1 MLFSGKD
8 SNKDEFVTAGGTSA
22 PTTTPSLPPHCPLTA
37 PLPPP
42 HFPLT
47 ALLLPSYCSSPPSRR
62 RVVRR
67 RLEAYAVEARARS
80 LLRRRASLPWIPS
93 PPHPPSSP
101 GTWSPAP
108 PTLLLPGDFFPDY
121 SSYLQASCST
131 STASRV
137 AITSSRAGPR
147 AWWRAPRRPR
157 WHSPSPPPRRQ
168 RQRVMQLPLIE
179 D

>member
-1 MLFSGKD
+1 M
-8 SNKDEFVTAGGTSA
+8 
-22 PTTTPSLPPHCPLTA
+22 
-37 PLPPP
+37 
-42 HFPLT
+42 
-47 ALLLPSYCSSPPSRR
+47 
-62 RVVRR
+62 VRR

-121 SSYLQASCST
+121 PSYLQASCST

-157 WHSPSPPPRRQ
+157 WPSPSPPPRRQ
-168 RQRVMQLPLIE
+168 RRPLRALTDNCVRVAQITPHAPSVAYFSSHTFAAGPGSQNSRRTNLIYNGSGVSSRR
-179 D
+179 